1 MGGRAT
7 ILGIVAGLCASAA
20 LLGGCAAPAAGTSPS
35 AVELAAE
42 IEQSEPA
49 PADGFFTA
57 AQASRGERRF
67 AQLCADCHRTVEI
80 TRSWFSGFTHQ
91 NAGELYTIM
100 SMTMPETSPGSLD
113 DDDYADILAY
123 LLRLNDYPA
132 GDAELPADRSVLG
145 AIAIPAP

>member
-1 MGGRAT
+1 MGGRT
-7 ILGIVAGLCASAA
+7 TTQVIVTGLCASAA
-20 LLGGCAAPAAGTSPS
+20 LLGGCAAPAASTSP
-35 AVELAAE
+35 AAAELAEATDR
-42 IEQSEPA
+42 SEPA
-49 PADGFFTA
+49 PVDGFFTA

-80 TRSWFSGFTHQ
+80 TRSWFGGFTHQ
-91 NAGELYTIM
+91 SAGELFAIM